1 MRDGRRQ
8 RLGLAEGTEGTV
20 QDTYLDRI
28 LEEEG
33 PRTLALGD
41 NAFVDT
47 RDQRYVGDAYKFY
60 LDGGFPEEEVEAP
73 VVAPDFTG
81 GQMIDTGGEGGG
93 QDLATSGVDLG
104 NNAGVTAGPSGFI
117 GLDPNMDINTQDITD
132 YGTYDP
138 PSLGEVTADNY
149 GTETDL
155 GEVTA
160 DNYGTET
167 DLGEVTADNYDTP
180 KTFDDQYQSIEDI
193 PVGTGINYSEFDDLE
208 ADAGAQPTF
217 AAEDV
222 DAQGNLLQ
230 SGIDK
235 MKSIFPNFNPIVAAG
250 KIAFNSYIGAPVT
263 LAFDALKAIGG
274 MLPEDSQ
281 ENINAR
287 NITAELVAEGAGGGY
302 NMQSGNIGQDPFGRN
317 PVSAL
322 GDYDALMEK
331 DLAYTGTNKIDLAK
345 KKYAEQYI
353 DKKEKKELVQTYD
366 IEGTD
371 EGDRADKERDTAI
384 DTGIQAADDDSGS
397 EMLDTTPQSEST
409 TMSDI
414 SLADMPRQEFEDLI
428 NNVDD
433 FSKSIDLVESRTRG
447 QEYLDDLEEI
457 GTDADYIG
465 YTEQEKADIATGRK
479 KPQLGELVDFAI
491 DTTIGLPEGTT
502 GGFGGYEKGAFADD
516 ATGSDT
522 SPGATGGEGGFD
534 DNSFSDAN
542 TGFDTS
548 PGATG
553 GEGGGGD
560 GCFLAGTLVTMAD
573 GTTKPVEQVDLKD
586 NVAEGGK
593 VFATGKFLVENLH
606 DYKGIKVSGSHMV
619 NEDGNW
625 VIVEDS
631 KHGKP
636 LGEDEHTVYVF
647 GSENRRIL
655 INGILFTDYFEITD
669 QEKLLK
675 HKDKFF
681 DNWQT
686 YAKNEDINNVDE
698 LNAN

>member
-465 YTEQEKADIATGRK
+465 YTEQEKADIAAGIK
-479 KPQLGELVDFAI
+479 EPQLGELVDFAI
-491 DTTIGLPEGTT
+491 DTTIGGGGDSTVDSSGNVTDSFGQSQGNINDEFSQPESTYQGGTT
-502 GGFGGYEKGAFADD
+502 QRP
-516 ATGSDT
+516 GS
-522 SPGATGGEGGFD
+522 
-534 DNSFSDAN
+534 
-542 TGFDTS
+542 
-548 PGATG
+548 
-553 GEGGGGD
+553 GGGG
-560 GCFLAGTLVTMAD
+560 GAAEEAAANQAAAD
-573 GTTKPVEQVDLKD
+573 AQAAANQDSYRGGGGGGG
-586 NVAEGGK
+586 GGK
-593 VFATGKFLVENLH
+593 
-606 DYKGIKVSGSHMV
+606 
-619 NEDGNW
+619 
-625 VIVEDS
+625 IVCTMMNDS
-631 KHGKP
+631 YG
-636 LGEDEHTVYVF
+636 F
-647 GSENRRIL
+647 GSFRNKIW
-655 INGILFTDYFEITD
+655 
-669 QEKLLK
+669 LK
-675 HKDKFF
+675 HSRNMKPEYQIGYHKIFLPLVKLSKTNKVVKKVLEHIAVHRTIDIRQEARGKVHLLGRV
-681 DNWQT
+681 
-686 YAKNEDINNVDE
+686 YRKILEPICYIVGKHAKR
-698 LNAN
+698 